1 MKPMLADAL
10 EGSPKFPVLASPK
23 IDGIRCLIVPDG
35 HLAMAVS
42 RSLKPIRNEFVQTI
56 LSNTLLR
63 GLDGELC
70 VGPAHAKDL
79 MQRTTSGVM
88 SADGEPD
95 FTFWV
100 FDKHDHSTATYD
112 QRHVMAVAQIQ
123 NYLEATGLFAEQA
136 RVKWLTQKLILNQAE
151 LDAFENECLEQGYEG
166 IMLRQPEA
174 PYKFGRSRNSDG
186 ALLKLK
192 RFEDAEA
199 VIIGFEEEM
208 HNTNQATKNALGRT
222 ERSTHA
228 EGMVGKGRLGA
239 FICRTPEGVEF
250 NVGSGYTALQREA
263 YWANPSEFIGHL
275 LKYRHFAAGG
285 VKVAPRFPV
294 FVGFRNPEDL

>member
-10 EGSPKFPVLASPK
+10 EGAVTFPVLASPK
-23 IDGIRCLIVPDG
+23 IDGIRCLIVDDG

-42 RSLKPIRNEFVQTI
+42 RSLKPIRNEFVQML
-56 LSNTLLR
+56 LSNTILR

-70 VGPAHAKDL
+70 VGDAFAKDL

-88 SADGEPD
+88 SADGQPD
-95 FTFWV
+95 FTYWV
-100 FDKHDHSTATYD
+100 FDKHNVAGGYDHRSTLAID
-112 QRHVMAVAQIQ
+112 QIVKWR
-123 NYLEATGLFAEQA
+123 EATGVTEELA
-136 RVKWLTQKLILNQAE
+136 RVRWLPQKLIINQAE

-166 IMLRQPEA
+166 VMLRRVTA

-208 HNTNQATKNALGRT
+208 HNTNQAVKNALGRT

-228 EGMVGKGRLGA
+228 EGMVGKGTLGA
-239 FICRTPEGVEF
+239 LVCRTPEGVEF
-250 NVGSGYTALQREA
+250 NIGSGFTAAQRKA
-263 YWANPSEFIGHL
+263 LWANPTELIGQL
-275 LKYRHFAAGG
+275 AKYRHFAAGG
-285 VKVAPRFPV
+285 VKIAPRFPV
-294 FVGFRNPEDL
+294 FIGFRDPEDRS